1 MNISPLKS
9 LKTPGPAATSC
20 CAPRSGLDPALDA
33 ERAAAIA
40 KALSEP
46 IRVRIFDV
54 LRRNATPVCQ
64 CELRALFDVSQS
76 TLSHHVAK
84 LADAGLV
91 TVERRHR
98 WAYYSTSP
106 ETLKELI
113 SWLT

>member
-1 MNISPLKS
+1 MNKSFLKP
-9 LKTPGPAATSC
+9 PGPAATSC
-20 CAPRSGLDPALDA
+20 CAPPAGLNPSLDA
-33 ERAAAIA
+33 ERASAIA

-46 IRVRIFDV
+46 IRMRIFDV
-54 LRRNATPVCQ
+54 LRRNDSPVCQ

-91 TVERRHR
+91 NVERRHR

-106 ETLKELI
+106 ETVKELI
-113 SWLT
+113 SWLI